1 MGFIMQIGSR
11 LAELR
16 KKNGFTQ
23 KQLAQKLNVSQQIVS
38 NIERDQTEP
47 DIDFIKG
54 AADLY
59 NLSLDQLIGRE
70 FTKTESDTY
79 EREIISILEKMD
91 ETGKELSLGLVNQ
104 VAQHRGNRDGD

>member
-1 MGFIMQIGSR
+1 MQIGSR

-70 FTKTESDTY
+70 FIKTESDTY

-104 VAQHRGNRDGD
+104 VAQHRGNRDGN